1 MKKVFFALVL
11 GMLSV
16 SADELD
22 KVFQNPPVRTE
33 PYMYWYWLNNNVSA
47 KGITADLEAMKQA
60 GIGEVFIGHIVS
72 DGIPE
77 GKVAILSPEWWGLVS
92 FAVKEGDRL
101 GVRVSMFNGPGWSQS
116 GGPWMK
122 PEESMRYLVSKE
134 TRIRGGASFTERL
147 DTHEKAIQ
155 DVGVIAYP
163 VPKRE
168 GAVMRP
174 VRVTSTGNADG
185 LSELLCGTRQP
196 KKGCA
201 LSGKNLTIDLFFDMP
216 TTLQTLVMDLGSSKA
231 KLAGQLETVVNGQA
245 KKIREIKLFRT
256 NLMPAMGP
264 MVSAPFTFS
273 FEPTEV
279 THLRLTFS
287 ELTGAPVL
295 EDLTFSSSAAVD
307 FGVEK
312 QLGRMYPEPVPP
324 PDAFLWPRMPEV
336 LEGSAV
342 DTERIVTLTSKMDQE
357 GHLTWQA
364 PEGSDWVI
372 SRIGMA
378 STGVK
383 CSPTPPQATGLECDK
398 MSRAAVEKHFDAM
411 MGEFLRRIPKNERKG
426 FQHIT
431 LDSYE
436 VGPQNWTDDM
446 AKIFK
451 KTYDY
456 DPLPWLACLKG
467 RVVGTRDQT
476 DRFLWDW
483 RRLVADLIAIN
494 YVGGLKEVANRHDLI
509 PWLENYG
516 HWGFPGESLQYGG
529 QSDDIGGEYWYGGTL
544 GDIECRLATSCG
556 NTYGKDRVS
565 AEAFTSG
572 KNFVQTPARIKTRGD
587 WCFTEGV
594 NHFVLHLYSHQPY
607 DIAPGLVPW
616 FGADF
621 NRFSTWFKDYGKGWT
636 DYLKRSCALLQQG
649 SRKAD
654 IAYFFGE
661 DTPKMNGLLEP
672 ARPRGYD
679 FDFINKEILMRSS
692 CKDGYLTLPHGAQY
706 RVLVLPPS
714 ETMTPDLAEHL
725 ESLVKKG
732 LVLVGNPFLRS
743 PSLQGYPAC
752 DETVR
757 AAAKALWGDDLQ
769 AKTLDRAVR
778 KGRVFR
784 GHTLEQVFQK
794 LDEIPDFACKG
805 DKLLYTHRTGENFDL
820 YFISNQ
826 QESPIAI
833 LPEFRVTGRQPEV
846 WDAST
851 GSKVETA
858 QFECLER
865 STRVSLKLPAA
876 GSIFVVFRKPL
887 VQDNNGFSLLRT
899 VGLPGTAETKPVQR
913 AQVLAL
919 QGPDS
924 NAEVFFDVDG
934 VLTLCAS
941 KIGSYQAKRSDG
953 TLQVWTVQQERKPL
967 VLDSSAWQVQFK
979 PAYTGIPFE
988 LAFPGLTDWSKHGD
1002 DRVRY
1007 FSGTAVYQTTFEWP
1021 NLAPGKRM
1029 TLSLGRVA
1037 VIAALKVNGI
1047 DCGVLWK
1054 EPFSADIT
1062 AALKEGENRVEI
1074 SVANTWHNRLIGD
1087 EQFPDDTGALSNG
1100 LLKGWPDWMTQ
1111 NQPRPEPRRTT
1122 LLTKKQ
1128 GDASKKSP
1136 LQPSG
1141 LLGPVTVVE
1150 ESILK

>member
-11 GMLSV
+11 AMLSV

-72 DGIPE
+72 EGIPE
-77 GKVAILSPEWWGLVS
+77 GKVAILSPEWWDLVC
-92 FAVKEGDRL
+92 FAVKEGDRI
-101 GVRVSMFNGPGWSQS
+101 GVRVGMFNGPGWSQS

-134 TRIRGGASFTERL
+134 TRICGGASFNERL
-147 DTHEKAIQ
+147 DKNEKAIQ

-163 VPKRE
+163 VPKQE
-168 GAVMRP
+168 GRIVRP
-174 VRVTSTGNADG
+174 ARVECSAEIKG
-185 LSELLCGTRQP
+185 LAPLLSGKAQEKR
-196 KKGCA
+196 GCA
-201 LSGKNLTIDLFFDMP
+201 LPKKPFTLDLFFDLP
-216 TTLQTLVMDLGSSKA
+216 TTFQTLVMEWGASSV
-231 KLAGQLETVVNGQA
+231 KLEGKLEAIVNGQPQLIRDL
-245 KKIREIKLFRT
+245 KIFRT

-264 MVSAPFTFS
+264 LVAAPFTFS

-279 THLRLTFS
+279 THLRITIS
-287 ELTGAPVL
+287 QLTGSPVL
-295 EDLTFSSSAAVD
+295 EDLVFSSVAHVD

-342 DTERIVTLTSKMDQE
+342 DVKRIVTLTSLMDQE
-357 GHLTWQA
+357 GRLTWKA

-378 STGVK
+378 STGVT

-411 MGEFLRRIPKNERKG
+411 MGEFLRRIPKEERKG

-446 AKIFK
+446 ATIFTQK
-451 KTYDY
+451 YGY
-456 DPLPWLACLKG
+456 DPMPWLACLKG
-467 RVVGTRDQT
+467 QVVGSRDQT

-494 YVGGLKEVANRHDLI
+494 YVGGLKAVANRHGLI

-572 KNFVQTPARIKTRGD
+572 RNFVQTPARIKTRGD

-607 DIAPGLVPW
+607 DVAPGLVPW

-661 DTPKMNGLLEP
+661 DAPKMNGLLEP
-672 ARPRGYD
+672 ARPKGYD
-679 FDFINKEILMRSS
+679 FDFINKDILLRST
-692 CKDGYLTLPHGAQY
+692 CRDGYLTLPYGARY
-706 RVLVLPPS
+706 RVLVLPPC

-725 ESLVKKG
+725 EELVKKG

-743 PSLQGYPAC
+743 PSLQNYPSA
-752 DETVR
+752 DAQVSK
-757 AAAKALWGDDLQ
+757 AAQALWGDDLQ
-769 AKTLDRAVR
+769 AKTLDRVVR
-778 KGRVFR
+778 KGHVFR

-794 LDEIPDFACKG
+794 INEVPDFACTQAN
-805 DKLLYTHRTGENFDL
+805 LLYTHRTGEDFDL

-826 QESPIAI
+826 LDSPISI

-851 GSKVETA
+851 GTKVETA
-858 QFECLER
+858 QFECLDR
-865 STRVSLKLPAA
+865 STRVPLKLPAA
-876 GSIFVVFRKPL
+876 GSIFVVFRKSL
-887 VQDNNGFSLLRT
+887 VQDINSFSLLRT
-899 VGLPGTAETKPVQR
+899 VGLTGTAETKPVQR
-913 AQVLAL
+913 AQVLTL

-934 VLTLCAS
+934 ILTLCAS
-941 KIGSYQAKRSDG
+941 KTGSYQAKRADG
-953 TLQVWTVQQERKPL
+953 TLQVWTVPQERTPL
-967 VLDSSAWQVQFK
+967 VLDTSSWQVLFK
-979 PAYTGIPFE
+979 PAYTGTPFE
-988 LAFPGLTDWSKHGD
+988 LAFSGLTDWSKHGD

-1021 NLAPGKRM
+1021 GLASGKRM

-1037 VIAALKVNGI
+1037 VIASLKVNGI

-1087 EQFPDDTGALSNG
+1087 EQFPDDTGALPNG
-1100 LLKGWPDWMTQ
+1100 LLKGWPEWMTQ

-1122 LLTKKQ
+1122 LLTNKQ
-1128 GDASKKSP
+1128 DDASKKSP
-1136 LQPSG
+1136 LQSSG
-1141 LLGPVTVVE
+1141 LLGPVTVSE
-1150 ESILK
+1150 ASIVK

>member
-11 GMLSV
+11 AMLSA
-16 SADELD
+16 SADQLD
-22 KVFQNPPVRTE
+22 KVFQSPPVRTE
-33 PYMYWYWLNNNVSA
+33 PYMYWYWLNNNVTA

-77 GKVAILSPEWWGLVS
+77 GKVAILSPEWWDLVC
-92 FAVKEGDRL
+92 FAVKEGDRI

-122 PEESMRYLVSKE
+122 PEESMRYLVSAE
-134 TRIRGGASFTERL
+134 TRIRGGASFDEVL
-147 DTHEKAIQ
+147 NKHAKAIQ

-163 VPKRE
+163 VPRLE
-168 GAVMRP
+168 GRVLRP
-174 VRVTSTGNADG
+174 VRVETSNANPG
-185 LSELLCGTRQP
+185 LQQLLLGQKQP
-196 KKGCA
+196 NGCSLPA
-201 LSGKNLTIDLFFDMP
+201 KPLTLDLYFDQP
-216 TTLQTLVMDLGSSKA
+216 TTLQTLVMDWGNSPVKLEGS
-231 KLAGQLETVVNGQA
+231 LEIVVNGQE
-245 KKIREIKLFRT
+245 KKVRDLKLFRT
-256 NLMPAMGP
+256 NLRDNMGP
-264 MVSAPFTFS
+264 LVAAPFTYS
-273 FEPTEV
+273 FEPSTAAHFRV
-279 THLRLTFS
+279 TFTKITGSLVLSDIYLSS
-287 ELTGAPVL
+287 EAR
-295 EDLTFSSSAAVD
+295 VD

-324 PDAFLWPRMPEV
+324 PDGFLWPRMPEA

-342 DTERIVTLTSKMDQE
+342 DVKEIVTLTPLMDQE
-357 GHLTWQA
+357 GRLKWKA
-364 PEGSDWVI
+364 PEGSDWII

-378 STGVK
+378 STEVK

-398 MSRAAVEKHFDAM
+398 MSRKAVEKHFDAM
-411 MGEFLRRIPKNERKG
+411 MGEFLRRIPKEERKG

-436 VGPQNWTDDM
+436 VGPQNWTDEM
-446 AKIFK
+446 ATIFK
-451 KTYDY
+451 KTYGY

-467 RVVGTRDQT
+467 QVVGSRDQT

-572 KNFVQTPARIKTRGD
+572 RNFVQTPARIKTRGD

-649 SRKAD
+649 SRRAD

-661 DTPKMNGLLEP
+661 DAPKMNGLLEP

-679 FDFINKEILMRSS
+679 FDFINKEVLMRST
-692 CKDGYLTLPHGAQY
+692 CKDGYLTLKHGARY
-706 RVLVLPPS
+706 RVLVLPPC
-714 ETMTPDLAEHL
+714 ETMTPDLAEQ
-725 ESLVKKG
+725 LVALVEKG

-743 PSLQGYPAC
+743 PSLRDYPAA
-752 DETVR
+752 DAKVLK
-757 AAAKALWGDDLQ
+757 AAQALWGDDLQ
-769 AKTLDRAVR
+769 AKVADRAVR

-784 GHTLEQVFQK
+784 GHTLEQVFAK
-794 LDEIPDFACKG
+794 LNEIPDFDCTQPKV
-805 DKLLYTHRTGENFDL
+805 LYTHRAGEGFDV
-820 YFISNQ
+820 YFVSNQ
-826 QESPIAI
+826 QEKPIEFTPA
-833 LPEFRVTGRQPEV
+833 FRVTGLQPEF

-851 GSKVETA
+851 GTKIETA
-858 QFECLER
+858 RFEVTDR
-865 STRVSLKLPAA
+865 VTRVPLRLPAT
-876 GSIFVVFRKPL
+876 GSTFVVFRKPL
-887 VQDNNGFSLLRT
+887 AQENDGFSFIRWFDSD
-899 VGLPGTAETKPVQR
+899 GNERDKPSQR
-913 AQVLAL
+913 AHVLSL
-919 QGPDS
+919 QGPD
-924 NAEVFFDVDG
+924 NAAEVFFDADG
-934 VLTLCAS
+934 ALSLRTS
-941 KIGSYQAKRSDG
+941 KSGSYQAKKSDG
-953 TLQVWTVQQERKPL
+953 TLQVWTVQVDRKPL
-967 VLDSSAWQVQFK
+967 VLDQSEWKVLFK
-979 PAYTGIPFE
+979 PASGSAPFE
-988 LAFPGLTDWSKHGD
+988 TTFRGLTDWSKHAD
-1002 DRVRY
+1002 ERVRY
-1007 FSGTAVYQTTFEWP
+1007 FSGTAVYQTTFDW
-1021 NLAPGKRM
+1021 NGRSANKRV
-1029 TLSLGRVA
+1029 TLNCGSVE
-1037 VIAALKVNGI
+1037 VIASVKVNGVA
-1047 DCGVLWK
+1047 CGVLWK
-1054 EPFSADIT
+1054 APFSADIT
-1062 AALKEGENRVEI
+1062 AALKEGENCLEI

-1087 EQFPDDTGALSNG
+1087 EQFPDDTGALPNG
-1100 LLKGWPDWMTQ
+1100 LLKGWPEWLMQ
-1111 NQPRPEPRRTT
+1111 EKPRPEARRTT
-1122 LLTKKQ
+1122 LVTKKQ
-1128 GDASKKSP
+1128 GEASKKSP

-1141 LLGPVTVVE
+1141 LLGPVTVIE
-1150 ESILK
+1150 EVIVK

>member
-1 MKKVFFALVL
+1 MKKVLFALMVGL
-11 GMLSV
+11 LSV

-22 KVFQNPPVRTE
+22 RVFEQPPVRTE
-33 PYMYWYWLNNNVSA
+33 PYMYWYWLNNNVTA
-47 KGITADLEAMKQA
+47 EGITADLEAMKQA

-72 DGIPE
+72 EGIPE
-77 GKVAILSPEWWGLVS
+77 GNVAILSPDWWDLVS
-92 FAVKEGDRL
+92 FAVKEGDRI

-134 TRIRGGASFTERL
+134 IRIRGGASFGKILEK
-147 DTHEKAIQ
+147 HPKAIQ
-155 DVGVIAYP
+155 DVGVLAYP
-163 VPKRE
+163 VPLRE
-168 GAVMRP
+168 GKVVRP
-174 VRVTSTGNADG
+174 VRVECSAEIKG
-185 LSELLCGTRQP
+185 LAALLSGHAHE

-201 LSGKNLTIDLFFDMP
+201 IPRKPVTVDLFFDLP
-216 TTLQTLVMDLGSSKA
+216 ATLQTLVMDWGASSV
-231 KLAGQLETVVNGQA
+231 KLEGKLEAIVNGQP
-245 KKIREIKLFRT
+245 KFLRDLKLFRT
-256 NLMPAMGP
+256 NLKSAMGP
-264 MVSAPFTFS
+264 LVAAPFTFS

-279 THLRLTFS
+279 TQLRITISQLSGT
-287 ELTGAPVL
+287 PVL
-295 EDLTFSSSAAVD
+295 EDLVFSSVAHID

-342 DTERIVTLTSKMDQE
+342 DVKKIVTLTSLMDQE
-357 GHLTWQA
+357 GRLAWKA

-378 STGVK
+378 STEVK

-398 MSRAAVEKHFDAM
+398 MSRKAVEKHFDAM
-411 MGEFLRRIPKNERKG
+411 MGEFLRRIPKEERKG

-446 AKIFK
+446 AKFFRK
-451 KTYDY
+451 KYGY
-456 DPLPWLACLKG
+456 DPMPWLACLSG
-467 RVVGTRDQT
+467 NVVGSRDET

-483 RRLVADLIAIN
+483 RRLVADLIAVN
-494 YVGGLKEVANRHDLI
+494 YVGGLKEVANRHGLV

-572 KNFVQTPARIKTRGD
+572 RNFVQTPARIKTRGD

-636 DYLKRSCALLQQG
+636 AYLRRSCALLQQG
-649 SRKAD
+649 TRRAD

-661 DTPKMNGLLEP
+661 DAPKMNGLLEP

-679 FDFINKEILMRSS
+679 FDFINKEILMRST

-706 RVLVLPPS
+706 RVLVLPPC
-714 ETMTPDLAEHL
+714 ETMTPDLAEQL
-725 ESLVKKG
+725 AWLVKKG
-732 LVLVGNPFLRS
+732 MVLVGNPFLRS
-743 PSLQGYPAC
+743 PSLQDYPSA
-752 DETVR
+752 DAQVSK
-757 AAAKALWGDDLQ
+757 AAQALWGDDLH
-769 AKTLDRAVR
+769 AKVVDRPVR

-794 LDEIPDFACKG
+794 LKEIPDFVCKQ
-805 DKLLYTHRTGENFDL
+805 DKLLYTHRTGEDFDL
-820 YFISNQ
+820 YFVSNQ
-826 QESPIAI
+826 QEKPVAI
-833 LPEFRVTGRQPEV
+833 SPEFRVTGRQPEL

-851 GSKVETA
+851 GLKVETA
-858 QFECLER
+858 CFEVLER
-865 STRVSLKLPAA
+865 STRVPLKLPAA

-887 VQDNNGFSLLRT
+887 KPDAQGFSFKRLL
-899 VGLPGTAETKPVQR
+899 GLTGEDADIPAQR
-913 AQVLAL
+913 AQVLSL
-919 QGPDS
+919 QGPDT
-924 NAEVFFDVDG
+924 NAEVFFDSEG
-934 VLTLCAS
+934 RLTLRAS
-941 KIGSYQAKRSDG
+941 KAGSYQARRADG

-967 VLDSSAWQVQFK
+967 VLDQSPWQVLFK
-979 PAYTGIPFE
+979 PAYTGSSFE
-988 LAFPGLTDWSKHGD
+988 AAFTGLTDWSKHEAE
-1002 DRVRY
+1002 RVRY
-1007 FSGTAVYQTTFEWP
+1007 FSGTAVYQTTFAWEGAAP
-1021 NLAPGKRM
+1021 NKRV
-1029 TLSLGRVA
+1029 TLHLGRVA
-1037 VIAALKVNGI
+1037 VIAAVKVNGV

-1062 AALKEGENRVEI
+1062 AALKEGENRLEV

-1087 EQFPDDTGALSNG
+1087 EQYPDDTGAMPNG
-1100 LLKGWPDWMTQ
+1100 LLKGWPEWMLQ
-1111 NQPRPEPRRTT
+1111 NQARPEPRRTT
-1122 LLTKKQ
+1122 LVTKKQ
-1128 GDASKKSP
+1128 SEASKTSP
-1136 LQPSG
+1136 LQTSG
-1141 LLGPVTVVE
+1141 LLGPVTVAE
-1150 ESILK
+1150 ESVLK

>member
-47 KGITADLEAMKQA
+47 KGITADLEAMKKA

-72 DGIPE
+72 EGIPE
-77 GKVAILSPEWWGLVS
+77 GKVPILSPEWWDLVS
-92 FAVKEGDRL
+92 FAVKEGDRI
-101 GVRVSMFNGPGWSQS
+101 GVRVGMFNGPGWSQS

-134 TRIRGGASFTERL
+134 TRIRGGASFNERL
-147 DTHEKAIQ
+147 DKHDKAIQ

-168 GAVMRP
+168 GAVVRP
-174 VRVTSTGNADG
+174 VRATCVGKADG
-185 LSELLCGTRQP
+185 LSELLCGTRNP
-196 KKGCA
+196 KKSCA
-201 LSGKNLTIDLFFDMP
+201 LSGKTLTIDLFFDMP

-279 THLRLTFS
+279 TQLRLTFS

-342 DTERIVTLTSKMDQE
+342 DTERIVTITSKMDQE
-357 GHLTWQA
+357 GRLTWQA
-364 PEGSDWVI
+364 PEGNDWII

-378 STGVK
+378 STEVK

-467 RVVGTRDQT
+467 RVVGSRDQT

-483 RRLVADLIAIN
+483 RRLVADLIAVN
-494 YVGGLKEVANRHDLI
+494 YVGGLKAVANRHDLI

-607 DIAPGLVPW
+607 DVAPGLVPW

-679 FDFINKEILMRSS
+679 FDFINKEILMRST
-692 CKDGYLTLPHGAQY
+692 CKDGYLTLPHGARY
-706 RVLVLPPS
+706 RVLVLPPC
-714 ETMTPDLAEHL
+714 ETMTPDLAEQL
-725 ESLVKKG
+725 EGLVKKG

-743 PSLQGYPAC
+743 PSLQDYPSA
-752 DETVR
+752 DAQVIK
-757 AAAKALWGDDLQ
+757 AAQALWGDDLQ
-769 AKTLDRAVR
+769 AKVVDRAVR

-784 GHTLEQVFQK
+784 GHTLEQVFKK
-794 LDEIPDFACKG
+794 LEEIPDFACKG
-805 DKLLYTHRTGENFDL
+805 DKLLYTHRTGEDFDL

-826 QESPIAI
+826 QEKPISI
-833 LPEFRVTGRQPEV
+833 RPEFRVTGRQPEL

-851 GSKVETA
+851 GTKVEVA
-858 QFECLER
+858 QFELLER
-865 STRVSLKLPAA
+865 STRVPLKLPAA
-876 GSIFVVFRKPL
+876 GSIFVVFRKH
-887 VQDNNGFSLLRT
+887 
-899 VGLPGTAETKPVQR
+899 LPQR
-913 AQVLAL
+913 AHVISL
-919 QGPDS
+919 QGPDE
-924 NAEVFFDVDG
+924 AATTFFDADG
-934 VLTLCAS
+934 NLSLMAKKAGT
-941 KIGSYQAKRSDG
+941 YQAKCSDG
-953 TLQVWTVQQERKPL
+953 KLQVWTAQLERKPL
-967 VLDSSAWQVQFK
+967 ALDTAQWQVQFK
-979 PAYTGIPFE
+979 PSYSGQPFD
-988 LAFPGLTDWSKHGD
+988 LTFNALTDWSKHEQES
-1002 DRVRY
+1002 VRY
-1007 FSGTAVYQTTFEWP
+1007 FSGTALYSTSFTWGS
-1021 NLAPGKRM
+1021 LAKNGRV
-1029 TLSLGRVA
+1029 TLNLGRVCEIGS
-1037 VIAALKVNGI
+1037 VKVNGVE
-1047 DCGVLWK
+1047 CGVLWK

-1062 AALKEGENRVEI
+1062 AALKEGENRLEVG
-1074 SVANTWHNRLIGD
+1074 VANTWHNRLIGD
-1087 EQFPDDTGALSNG
+1087 EQFSDDTGALPSG

-1122 LLTKKQ
+1122 LLTNKQ
-1128 GDASKKSP
+1128 KDASKKSP
-1136 LQPSG
+1136 LQASG
-1141 LLGPVTVVE
+1141 LLGPVTIE
-1150 ESILK
+1150 EAHVLK

>member
-1 MKKVFFALVL
+1 MKKVLFALVL

-33 PYMYWYWLNNNVSA
+33 PYMYWYWLNNNVTA
-47 KGITADLEAMKQA
+47 KGITADLEAMKKA

-72 DGIPE
+72 EGIPE
-77 GKVAILSPEWWGLVS
+77 GKVPILSPEWWDLVS
-92 FAVKEGDRL
+92 FAVKEGDRI
-101 GVRVSMFNGPGWSQS
+101 GVRIGMFNGPGWSQS
-116 GGPWMK
+116 GGPWVK
-122 PEESMRYLVSKE
+122 PEESMRYLVTAE
-134 TRIRGGASFTERL
+134 TRIRGGASFDEIL
-147 DTHEKAIQ
+147 DKHAKAIQ
-155 DVGVIAYP
+155 EVGVIAYP

-168 GAVMRP
+168 GRVIRP
-174 VRVTSTGNADG
+174 SRIDCSVELKG
-185 LSELLCGTRQP
+185 LSELIAGNRQGN
-196 KKGCA
+196 KGCA
-201 LSGKNLTIDLFFDMP
+201 LPKKPLVLDLYFEQP
-216 TTLQTLVMDLGSSKA
+216 TTLQTLVMDWGNSSL
-231 KLAGQLETVVNGQA
+231 KLAGQIEVVEQGKA
-245 KKIREIKLFRT
+245 KKIRDLAIFRT
-256 NLMPAMGP
+256 NLKSAMGP
-264 MVSAPFTFS
+264 FVADPFTFS
-273 FEPTEV
+273 FAPTEV
-279 THLRLTFS
+279 SHLRLTVS
-287 ELTGAPVL
+287 ALSGSPVL
-295 EDLTFSSSAAVD
+295 EDICFSSSAQID

-336 LEGSAV
+336 IEGSAV
-342 DTERIVTLTSKMDQE
+342 DVKEILALTPLMDKE
-357 GHLTWQA
+357 GRLKWKA
-364 PEGSDWVI
+364 PEGNDWII

-378 STGVK
+378 STEVM

-398 MSRAAVEKHFDAM
+398 MSRKAVEKHFDAM
-411 MGEFLRRIPKNERKG
+411 MGEFLRRIPKDQRKG

-436 VGPQNWTDDM
+436 VGPQNWTDEM
-446 AKIFK
+446 VQFFK
-451 KTYDY
+451 KTYRY

-467 RVVGTRDQT
+467 RVVGSRDQT

-494 YVGGLKEVANRHDLI
+494 YVGGLKEVANRYDLI

-672 ARPRGYD
+672 ARPKGYD
-679 FDFINKEILMRSS
+679 FDFINKEILMRST
-692 CKDGYLTLPHGAQY
+692 CKEGYLTLPHGARY
-706 RVLVLPPS
+706 RVLVLPPC

-743 PSLQGYPAC
+743 PSLRDYPSA
-752 DETVR
+752 DAKVLK
-757 AAAKALWGDDLQ
+757 AAQALWGDDLQ
-769 AKTLDRAVR
+769 TKVLDRAVR

-784 GHTLEQVFQK
+784 GHTLEQVFKK
-794 LDEIPDFACKG
+794 LEEIPDFACAQE
-805 DKLLYTHRTGENFDL
+805 KLLYTHRTGESFDL

-826 QESPIAI
+826 QEKPISI
-833 LPEFRVTGRQPEV
+833 LPEFRVTGRQPEL

-851 GSKVETA
+851 GSKVEVA
-858 QFECLER
+858 QFELLKR
-865 STRVSLKLPAA
+865 STRVPLKLPAA
-876 GSIFVVFRKPL
+876 GSLFVVFRKPL
-887 VQDNNGFSLLRT
+887 PT
-899 VGLPGTAETKPVQR
+899 R
-913 AQVLAL
+913 AHVVSL
-919 QGPDS
+919 QGPDE
-924 NAEVFFDVDG
+924 AATTFFD
-934 VLTLCAS
+934 S
-941 KIGSYQAKRSDG
+941 EGSLSLLAAKSGTYQAKCSDG
-953 TLQVWTVQQERKPL
+953 KLQVWTAQLDRKALPL
-967 VLDSSAWQVQFK
+967 DTAQWQVHFK
-979 PAYTGIPFE
+979 PSYTAQPFD
-988 LAFPGLTDWSKHGD
+988 LTFNSLTDWSKHEQEN
-1002 DRVRY
+1002 VRY
-1007 FSGTAVYQTTFEWP
+1007 FSGTAVYSTSFTW
-1021 NLAPGKRM
+1021 NGLSKNGRV
-1029 TLSLGRVA
+1029 TLNLGRVC
-1037 VIAALKVNGI
+1037 VIASVKVNGVE
-1047 DCGVLWK
+1047 CGVLWK
-1054 EPFSADIT
+1054 EPYSADIT
-1062 AALKEGENRVEI
+1062 DVLKEGENRLEV

-1087 EQFPDDTGALSNG
+1087 EQLPDDTGALSSG
-1100 LLKGWPDWMTQ
+1100 LLKGWPDWMMQ

-1136 LQPSG
+1136 LQTSG
-1141 LLGPVTVVE
+1141 LLGPVTIE
-1150 ESILK
+1150 EAHVLK